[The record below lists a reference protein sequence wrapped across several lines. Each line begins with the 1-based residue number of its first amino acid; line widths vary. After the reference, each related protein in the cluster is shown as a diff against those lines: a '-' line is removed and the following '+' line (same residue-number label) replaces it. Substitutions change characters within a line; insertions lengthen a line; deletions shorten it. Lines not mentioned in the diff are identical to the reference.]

1 MKSKNEIS
9 ALVSLLDDPD
19 EIIFNQIKNQL
30 LELGTDCIPL
40 LEKADFENEYG
51 EVFKSRISNI
61 THEISL
67 RKVLKDHSQWLNYP
81 INLIN
86 GISQLDQ
93 YFFPNITK
101 NYINKQISE
110 IVSDI
115 EINLVNSMT
124 PIEKVS
130 VINKVL
136 YEDYNFRG
144 DKTNYHSAENSS
156 IGKLLQNKKGNPLT
170 NSVLY
175 IEIGRLL
182 NLPIMGIN
190 LPNHFIVG
198 YLDPKK
204 GNLNPKNYKFNKE
217 DVSFY
222 INPFSQG
229 IILKHHDIQD
239 FMREINVINNNYY
252 LTPCPYADITKRML
266 TNLNFSYRKSEE
278 IQLKNDLKKI
288 MSLYT

>member
-1 MKSKNEIS
+1 MKSKNEIA

-115 EINLVNSMT
+115 EINLVDSMT

-156 IGKLLQNKKGNPLT
+156 IGKLLQNKK
-170 NSVLY
+170 
-175 IEIGRLL
+175 E
-182 NLPIMGIN
+182 
-190 LPNHFIVG
+190 
-198 YLDPKK
+198 
-204 GNLNPKNYKFNKE
+204 
-217 DVSFY
+217 
-222 INPFSQG
+222 Q
-229 IILKHHDIQD
+229 
-239 FMREINVINNNYY
+239 
-252 LTPCPYADITKRML
+252 
-266 TNLNFSYRKSEE
+266 NFSYLSCK
-278 IQLKNDLKKI
+278 
-288 MSLYT
+288 